1 MPRKMG
7 QHSSR
12 VINELN
18 RLIPSEWKIRALDGL
33 SEIEIADNLSESI
46 IFLAFSEFEGLPV
59 PPVEAALS
67 GNIVIG
73 YHGQGGRE
81 YWIEPNFIEIQQGD
95 IQAFVEKTLEQIN
108 SIELNKL
115 NLEEINHNIK
125 KTQDYFSVEKEK
137 EMLLNLV
144 SKIGLQ

>member
-12 VINELN
+12 VISELN
-18 RLIPSEWKIRALDGL
+18 RLIPSGWEIRALDGL
-33 SEIEIADNLSESI
+33 SEIDIANNLSESI

-81 YWIEPNFIEIQQGD
+81 YWLEPNFIEIQQGD
-95 IQAFVEKTLEQIN
+95 IQAFIEKTLRQIN
-108 SIELNKL
+108 LINLNKL
-115 NLEEINHNIK
+115 NLEDINHNIEK
-125 KTQDYFSVEKEK
+125 IQNYFSSENEK

-144 SKIGLQ
+144 KRIGI